1 MQRRKSKLIEACQS
15 WKARRRWNSQLI
27 KRQFL
32 SIIRRAGRK
41 GLAGWHGS
49 KLGATKDIK
58 KRESKQ
64 NATKRKRKTNTH
76 EWGFPLVCSSLLL
89 DQTKINSGQI
99 FIYSPFFLGS
109 AKGQAFAI
117 CLRLRLGFH
126 LTWLAV
132 QRLGDSC
139 SWFRFEV
146 SATTAL
152 SCQVPLRPMCVCAPA
167 KRSFQ
172 WGILPIFFCSTV
184 AGQGKSSIKSI
195 TGRLVKFLCG

>member
-1 MQRRKSKLIEACQS
+1 MQRGKSKLIEACQS

-99 FIYSPFFLGS
+99 FIYNSFFFWFGQGAGICHLPPPPVGFSFDLACSSKARRFLLLIPFR
-109 AKGQAFAI
+109 GQRHH
-117 CLRLRLGFH
+117 RLVL
-126 LTWLAV
+126 
-132 QRLGDSC
+132 S
-139 SWFRFEV
+139 
-146 SATTAL
+146 SAT
-152 SCQVPLRPMCVCAPA
+152 
-167 KRSFQ
+167 
-172 WGILPIFFCSTV
+172 
-184 AGQGKSSIKSI
+184 
-195 TGRLVKFLCG
+195 